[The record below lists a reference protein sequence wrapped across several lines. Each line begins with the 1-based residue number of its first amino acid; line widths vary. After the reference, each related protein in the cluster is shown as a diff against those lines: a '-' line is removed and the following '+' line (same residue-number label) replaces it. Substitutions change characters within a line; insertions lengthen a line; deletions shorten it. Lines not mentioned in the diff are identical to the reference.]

1 MLKLI
6 RTLLV
11 FLNVLVALVVILIKI
26 GEHINPNTFVWFSYL
41 SLVFLPIVLLNAGFV
56 LFWMIFRKWYFLL
69 SLVTL
74 LIFSNTIKSV
84 LPFNI
89 RQPKVDSSYK
99 EVKILSYNT
108 MNTGMM
114 KKHTASL
121 PNLVINYI
129 LDSDADIVCLQ
140 ELAFS
145 QHEHQLTKK
154 DFDKIFKKY
163 PYQHIA
169 FKINKWSMNM
179 GIGTFSK
186 YPIIKKENVDYHSN
200 YNSSIFSDIVIG
212 NDTIRI
218 VNNHLESNKITMADI
233 QETSSLKDNFT
244 SEKFSDLTKGLS
256 RKLKAAYEKRAEQ
269 ANIVATL
276 INESPYKVISCGDYN
291 DVPSSYTYSTV
302 KGDLN
307 DAFKEVG
314 KGVGWTF
321 AHSLYRFRIDYIMY
335 DKSFQAADYKQGDLR
350 VSDHYPIQVA
360 IYLPNNDKNTD

>member
-6 RTLLV
+6 RTLLI
-11 FLNVLVALVVILIKI
+11 FFNILVVLAVVFIKI
-26 GEHINPNTFVWFSYL
+26 GEQINPNSFVWFSYL
-41 SLVFLPIVLLNAGFV
+41 SLVFLPIVLINVGFV

-69 SLVTL
+69 SLITL

-84 LPFNI
+84 LPFNT
-89 RQPKVDSSYK
+89 RQPKIDSSYK

-114 KKHTASL
+114 KKHTASS
-121 PNLVINYI
+121 PNLIINYI

-145 QHEHQLTKK
+145 QHKHQLTKK

-212 NDTIRI
+212 NDTLRI

-233 QETSSLKDNFT
+233 QNTSSLKDNFS
-244 SEKFSDLTKGLS
+244 SEKLGDLTKGLS
-256 RKLKAAYEKRAEQ
+256 RKLKVAYEKRAKQ
-269 ANIVATL
+269 ANAVAAL
-276 INESPYKVISCGDYN
+276 IKESPYKVISCGDYN

-302 KGDLN
+302 KGELK

-321 AHSLYRFRIDYIMY
+321 AHSLYRFRIDYIMC
-335 DKSFQAADYKQGDLR
+335 DKSFQVSDYKQGNLKN
-350 VSDHYPIQVA
+350 SDHFPIQA
-360 IYLPNNDKNTD
+360 IIYLPDNGKNMN